1 MRYFF
6 LACVAG
12 VRRFRK
18 RSILGARLTSK
29 IPFFLFPFPFATQ
42 TILFLFCFFLF
53 CFYLPIK
60 VLFLDGYTKRL
71 LFEMIILLLSFLT
84 MVGTTTYVQQ
94 CMQWRKWRKIARG
107 LEIGLDAKSGLLENG
122 DCISG
127 HISWDGGALDR
138 KAGGLGLDPRGRT
151 STQGATFCLRNG

>member
-1 MRYFF
+1 M
-6 LACVAG
+6 AG

-29 IPFFLFPFPFATQ
+29 IPFFFISLPFRHADYTF
-42 TILFLFCFFLF
+42 FVLFCFVF
-53 CFYLPIK
+53 CTTGFYLPIK
-60 VLFLDGYTKRL
+60 VLFSDGYTKRL

-84 MVGTTTYVQQ
+84 MVGTATYVQQ

-127 HISWDGGALDR
+127 HISWDGRALDR